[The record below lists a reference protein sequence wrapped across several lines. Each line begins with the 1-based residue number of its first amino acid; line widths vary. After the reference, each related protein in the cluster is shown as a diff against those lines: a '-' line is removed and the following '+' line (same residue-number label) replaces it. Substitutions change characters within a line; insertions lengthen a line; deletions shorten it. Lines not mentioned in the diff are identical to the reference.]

1 MKENTA
7 KKHAGHGFSQ
17 FKLTNYLLN
26 NLSQFEITP
35 IAKLVL
41 LELSACYNPNKP
53 DMFPKQKTLA
63 KKIGVSERSIVRG
76 VQELVKAGLILIE
89 SKYTNHYVFTSRI
102 GEEWLQNEKI
112 FTSESMSDDLRQN
125 GSLKR
130 DNLSHHEHEPIKE
143 QINQPENVEDFKI
156 LKSYAENKG
165 AKNVASYI
173 AALRRNGSAEK
184 IIKDFKAKEAVDRY
198 FAKQVEDTKKL
209 ILESEINSKMAVPP
223 TEEWKNL
230 KAKLLAI
237 GK

>member
-7 KKHAGHGFSQ
+7 KKHARHGFSQ

-63 KKIGVSERSIVRG
+63 KKIGVSERSVVRG
-76 VQELVKAGLILIE
+76 VQELIKTGLILVE

-102 GEEWLQNEKI
+102 GGEWSQNEKK
-112 FTSESMSDDLRQN
+112 FTSENMSDDLRQN
-125 GSLKR
+125 DSSKR
-130 DNLSHHEHEPIKE
+130 DNLSRHEHEPIKE

-156 LKSYAENKG
+156 LKSYAESRG

-173 AALRRNGSAEK
+173 AALKRNGSAEK
-184 IIKDFKAKEAVDRY
+184 IIKDFKAKEIADRY

-209 ILESEINSKMAVPP
+209 ILESENNAKMAVPP